1 MGGTI
6 LDKQLTIR
14 SGHKFVRPSGT
25 GETVLAGRGFD
36 IENILQGSTGFNI
49 LPLLRTKTQF
59 DEDELEETRRI
70 ASLHVHVEQAM
81 ERIKNCPIT
90 HYFLVS
96 LCSMVGSSLH
106 VHF

>member
-1 MGGTI
+1 MFD
-6 LDKQLTIR
+6 LLEPRD
-14 SGHKFVRPSGT
+14 
-25 GETVLAGRGFD
+25 TVVADRGFD
-36 IENILQGSTGFNI
+36 IENLMYGSTGLNI
-49 LPLLRTKTQF
+49 PPLLRTKTQF